1 MRRRTYEIKCSE
13 CGRHLLKCI
22 KYGDGDLVNCYKKRI
37 MEDNTVKEGKQIKCI
52 CGNMIGIDRSSRIKM
67 KQHSFTIE

>member
-13 CGRHLLKCI
+13 CGRHLLKYI
-22 KYGDGDLVNCYKKRI
+22 KYGDGNLVNCYKKRI
-37 MEDNTVKEGKQIKCI
+37 MEDHIVKEGKEVKCT
-52 CGNMIGIDRSSRIKM
+52 CGNVIGIDRSSRIKM